1 MNKTPQVTALSDLPD
16 LQKAFKHLD
25 KDNDGLVTHTD
36 VITALRSEGV
46 KHSPCVKKEIA
57 EKYAK
62 GMNFQ
67 QFYDLVSG

>member
-1 MNKTPQVTALSDLPD
+1 MNKTQTVTALTVLRD
-16 LQKAFKHLD
+16 LQRAFKHLD

-46 KHSPCVKKEIA
+46 RDSPRVKQEIA
-57 EKYAK
+57 ETYEI